1 MEAPPATP
9 AELDDPPAWALG
21 IAIWVRAGHFGDTGK
36 VGIARAIA
44 EAGRQ
49 GYTSRN
55 LALGRLAEA
64 MDEATP
70 DYGLEGYISL
80 DDMRALID
88 AEMVPPK
95 PAKSGG

>member
-1 MEAPPATP
+1 MAAPPAP
-9 AELDDPPAWALG
+9 AVEFDDPPAWALG
-21 IAIWVRAGHFGDTGK
+21 VAIWVLQGRFGDTGK

-44 EAGRQ
+44 QASRQ
-49 GYTSRN
+49 GYASRN

-80 DDMRALID
+80 EDIRALID

-95 PAKSGG
+95 TAKAT